1 MERISDHCSNIAVC
15 TLSLKEDEI
24 GVHEYQD
31 IIKTRNSEAYK
42 KGLREMEARYLLP
55 KAEA

>member
-1 MERISDHCSNIAVC
+1 
-15 TLSLKEDEI
+15 LKEDEI

-31 IIKTRNSEAYK
+31 IIKTRNSETYK